1 MRRLARRGLARAAR
15 PPITAWPK
23 RRAVEAAV
31 PPQQR
36 DRGAVFLTALGGGGL
51 AVVSAAAAYTYTTSS
66 EPIDVDAHPRCG
78 CCARVERF
86 DALAETYDDEIGV
99 DELIMGLPL
108 LRRWLLSKRVV
119 ERRRC

>member
-15 PPITAWPK
+15 PPITSWPK
-23 RRAVEAAV
+23 RSVEAAV

-36 DRGAVFLTALGGGGL
+36 DRGAAFLMALGGGGL

-78 CCARVERF
+78 CCARPIFGR
-86 DALAETYDDEIGV
+86 AI
-99 DELIMGLPL
+99 
-108 LRRWLLSKRVV
+108 
-119 ERRRC
+119 